1 CPPCC
6 LIVSHTQAG
15 SLYYHEGSLKSGNRL
30 SKMTALVHVIQQR
43 QRQHKPRQYTERPN
57 ILLQYSDEELYSRY
71 RFGTQ
76 DIIYL
81 CDVLRPHLQRPT
93 VRSHALTGGTGVD
106 CSLFFGSGLFFEMC
120 VHSVARALSSLLNE
134 YVKFPENEEE
144 ISQNKKQLFSIAGMP
159 NTIGMI
165 DCTHI
170 HIQAPHEREWEFVN
184 RKGRHSINVQLIGNA
199 DLQIINCVVRWPGS
213 VHDSRILRES
223 HIYHR
228 FQQNTPDG
236 ILLGDSG
243 YPLLCW
249 LMTPFATVTSNSQQ
263 NFNYAHTSTWETI
276 ERINGIL
283 KPRFACLNYFRVE
296 PKEAC
301 NIICACIVLHNI
313 AQKRR
318 VPMEEDNSPLPE
330 GLIEAPQPHQTD
342 EPAGRAVRSA
352 MTQRHQMQ
360 KTRLED
366 QVTTLRV

>member
-1 CPPCC
+1 
-6 LIVSHTQAG
+6 
-15 SLYYHEGSLKSGNRL
+15 
-30 SKMTALVHVIQQR
+30 MTALVHVMQQR
-43 QRQHKPRQYTERPN
+43 QRQYKPRQYTERPN
-57 ILLQYSDEELYSRY
+57 LLLQYSDEQLYSRY

-93 VRSHALTGGTGVD
+93 VRSHASTVEEQVLIA
-106 CSLFFGSGLFFEMC
+106 LRFFASGSFFEVIADSIGVTKSTVGC
-120 VHSVARALSSLLNE
+120 VVHSVAR
-134 YVKFPENEEE
+134 KFHKT
-144 ISQNKKQLFSIAGMP
+144 KKQFFSIAGMP
-159 NTIGMI
+159 NTIGVI

-223 HIYHR
+223 HIYHQ

-243 YPLLCW
+243 YPLLHW

-263 NFNYAHTSTWETI
+263 NFNYAHTSTRGTI
-276 ERINGIL
+276 EHINGIL
-283 KPRFACLNYFRVE
+283 KQRFACLNYLRVE

-313 AQKRR
+313 AQKKR
-318 VPMEEDNSPLPE
+318 VPMEEDDIPLPE

-352 MTQRHQMQ
+352 MVNFSSYSQKVNGHRDQ
-360 KTRLED
+360 KT
-366 QVTTLRV
+366 

>member
-1 CPPCC
+1 
-6 LIVSHTQAG
+6 
-15 SLYYHEGSLKSGNRL
+15 
-30 SKMTALVHVIQQR
+30 
-43 QRQHKPRQYTERPN
+43 RQYTERPN
-57 ILLQYSDEELYSRY
+57 LLLQYSDEELYSRY
-71 RFGTQ
+71 HFRTQ
-76 DIIYL
+76 DVIYL
-81 CDVLRPHLQRPT
+81 CDVLRPRQRPT
-93 VRSHALTGGTGVD
+93 VRSHALTVEEQV
-106 CSLFFGSGLFFEMC
+106 LIALHFFASGSNIEVTKSTVGC
-120 VHSVARALSSLLNE
+120 VVHSVARALSSLLNE
-134 YVKFPENEEE
+134 YMKFPENEEE
-144 ISQNKKQLFSIAGMP
+144 ISQNKKQFFSIAGMP
-159 NTIGMI
+159 NTIGVI

-184 RKGRHSINVQLIGNA
+184 RKERHSINVQLIGNA

-213 VHDSRILRES
+213 VHDSRILREC

-263 NFNYAHTSTWETI
+263 NFNYAHTSTRGTI

-283 KPRFACLNYFRVE
+283 KRRFACPNYLRVE

-318 VPMEEDNSPLPE
+318 VPMEEDDIPLPE

-352 MTQRHQMQ
+352 MVN
-360 KTRLED
+360 LYFS
-366 QVTTLRV
+366 

>member
-1 CPPCC
+1 
-6 LIVSHTQAG
+6 
-15 SLYYHEGSLKSGNRL
+15 
-30 SKMTALVHVIQQR
+30 MTALVHVMQQR
-43 QRQHKPRQYTERPN
+43 QRQYKPRQYTERPN
-57 ILLQYSDEELYSRY
+57 LLLQYSDEELYSRY
-71 RFGTQ
+71 HFRTQ
-76 DIIYL
+76 DVIYL
-81 CDVLRPHLQRPT
+81 CDVLRPRQRPT
-93 VRSHALTGGTGVD
+93 VRSHALTVEEQV
-106 CSLFFGSGLFFEMC
+106 LIALRFFAITKSTVGC
-120 VHSVARALSSLLNE
+120 VVHSVARALSSLLNE
-134 YVKFPENEEE
+134 YMKFPENEEE
-144 ISQNKKQLFSIAGMP
+144 ISQNKKQFFSIAGMP
-159 NTIGMI
+159 NTIGVI

-184 RKGRHSINVQLIGNA
+184 RKERHSINVQLIGNA

-213 VHDSRILRES
+213 VHDSRILREC

-263 NFNYAHTSTWETI
+263 NFNYAHTSTRGTI

-283 KPRFACLNYFRVE
+283 KRRFACPNYLRVE

-318 VPMEEDNSPLPE
+318 VPMEEDDIPLPE

-352 MTQRHQMQ
+352 MNSKFLHT
-360 KTRLED
+360 
-366 QVTTLRV
+366 

>member
-1 CPPCC
+1 
-6 LIVSHTQAG
+6 
-15 SLYYHEGSLKSGNRL
+15 
-30 SKMTALVHVIQQR
+30 MTALVHVMQQR
-43 QRQHKPRQYTERPN
+43 QRQYKPRQYTERPN
-57 ILLQYSDEELYSRY
+57 LLLQYSDEELYSRY
-71 RFGTQ
+71 HFRTQ
-76 DIIYL
+76 DVIYL
-81 CDVLRPHLQRPT
+81 CDVLRPRQRPT
-93 VRSHALTGGTGVD
+93 MRSHALTVEEQV
-106 CSLFFGSGLFFEMC
+106 LIALRFFASGSFFEVIADSIEVTKSTVGC
-120 VHSVARALSSLLNE
+120 VVHSVARALSSLLNE
-134 YVKFPENEEE
+134 YMKFPENEEE
-144 ISQNKKQLFSIAGMP
+144 ISQNKKQFFSIAGMP
-159 NTIGMI
+159 NTIGVI

-184 RKGRHSINVQLIGNA
+184 RKERHSINVQLIGNA

-213 VHDSRILRES
+213 VHDSRILREC

-263 NFNYAHTSTWETI
+263 NFNYAHTSTRGTI

-283 KPRFACLNYFRVE
+283 KRRFACPNYLRVE

-318 VPMEEDNSPLPE
+318 VPMEEDDIPLPE

-352 MTQRHQMQ
+352 MVN
-360 KTRLED
+360 LYFS
-366 QVTTLRV
+366 

>member
-1 CPPCC
+1 PTSEVDLEIILHMKNSNFSQMFLGQGLAGGQFR
-6 LIVSHTQAG
+6 LI
-15 SLYYHEGSLKSGNRL
+15 RL
-30 SKMTALVHVIQQR
+30 NK
-43 QRQHKPRQYTERPN
+43 
-57 ILLQYSDEELYSRY
+57 
-71 RFGTQ
+71 GTQ

-93 VRSHALTGGTGVD
+93 LRSHALTMEEQV
-106 CSLFFGSGLFFEMC
+106 SIALRFFASGSFFEVIADSIGVTKSTVGC
-120 VHSVARALSSLLNE
+120 VVHSVARALSSLLNE

-144 ISQNKKQLFSIAGMP
+144 ISQNKKQFFSIAGMP
-159 NTIGMI
+159 NTIGVI

-184 RKGRHSINVQLIGNA
+184 RKGRHSIL
-199 DLQIINCVVRWPGS
+199 
-213 VHDSRILRES
+213 
-223 HIYHR
+223 
-228 FQQNTPDG
+228 

-243 YPLLCW
+243 YPLRRW

-263 NFNYAHTSTWETI
+263 NFNYAHTSTRGTI

-283 KPRFACLNYFRVE
+283 KRRFSCLNYLRVE

-318 VPMEEDNSPLPE
+318 VSMEEDDVPLPE

-352 MTQRHQMQ
+352 MVN
-360 KTRLED
+360 LYFS
-366 QVTTLRV
+366 